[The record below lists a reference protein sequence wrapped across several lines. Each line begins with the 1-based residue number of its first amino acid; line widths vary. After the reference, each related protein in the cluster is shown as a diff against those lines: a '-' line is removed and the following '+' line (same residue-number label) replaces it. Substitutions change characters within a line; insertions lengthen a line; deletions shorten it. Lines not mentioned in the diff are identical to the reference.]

1 MITNWIIAGA
11 TVVYAVCTLWLI
23 LEMRRDRK
31 LAYMPFIKVTFADA
45 SSYYPD
51 RVAFSLKNVGKGPA
65 LNLKIVCRD
74 DRGNQWV
81 VDKEIAPIGRSETVE
96 VVLYKELGDQEQDG
110 TEFFLHFEYKDIF
123 EKTHKYSEP
132 LPRTFLDILRTR
144 IQ

>member
-65 LNLKIVCRD
+65 LNLKIVCKD
-74 DRGNQWV
+74 DRGNQWRLQ
-81 VDKEIAPIGRSETVE
+81 KEIVPLGSLETVE
-96 VVLYKELGDQEQDG
+96 VVLFKEFSDDE
-110 TEFFLHFEYKDIF
+110 EFGKRFLLDFEYKDIF

-132 LPRTFLDILRTR
+132 VPRTLQEMLRTR